1 MRKLTLSCILSILC
15 IRMSASGGIF
25 ESKTSDEALMFKY
38 AVNKASKDM
47 PQGYALTYDIQELTD
62 DDSFTLSKISKY
74 KGILYSTRSKPNLYR
89 NRSFVVRFLPL
100 QCICGSIENQHLNT

>member
-1 MRKLTLSCILSILC
+1 MRKAAYILF
-15 IRMSASGGIF
+15 IRMFASGGIF

-38 AVNKASKDM
+38 AINKANKDM

-74 KGILYSTRSKPNLYR
+74 IYST
-89 NRSFVVRFLPL
+89 
-100 QCICGSIENQHLNT
+100 